1 MPSHKNT
8 YMVGIRSV
16 ADYSPF
22 GVELDGRTQS
32 GAGYRYS
39 FQGQEKDD
47 EVKGEGNSVN
57 YKYRMHDP
65 RVGRFFAVD
74 PLAPKYPWN
83 SVYAFS
89 ENRVIASI
97 ELEGLEAEDLNPQG
111 DNTGP
116 NNSEPIEREQI
127 VPAMT
132 VRASATKGTILD
144 APPPKPK
151 GKYSLELNINN
162 TTKII
167 SGLTYRQ
174 AKFVKE
180 KYETI
185 YNDIIV
191 QNNRGRSFWDMKWD
205 TGPQTKWRQ
214 EFTKGFGGLLAI
226 GAGAPLAAEFAIIPL
241 VEVGIAS
248 APTIG
253 RGFRFYH
260 NTYGRTGGYFNAA
273 GNFTSQTIAN
283 GGDLSKTNV
292 LGVITSGFV
301 VYGNGLMVNGTLNAV
316 GSGGLVSYNVD
327 GSYQT
332 FIQSPYYGGLTTIN
346 GVILGPTISPFGK
359 MLEVSGTGGYQ
370 GFLNSVENKLD

>member
-1 MPSHKNT
+1 
-8 YMVGIRSV
+8 MVGIRSV

-22 GVELDGRTQS
+22 GVELDGRTAS
-32 GAGYRYS
+32 NSGYRYS

-47 EVKGEGNSVN
+47 EVKGEGNSIN

-89 ENRVIASI
+89 ENRVVASI

-253 RGFRFYH
+253 RGLRFYH
-260 NTYGRTGGYFNAA
+260 NSFGKYGGYQNVFENYVQQSTTADGFDLNPFNK
-273 GNFTSQTIAN
+273 NI
-283 GGDLSKTNV
+283 
-292 LGVITSGFV
+292 IPII
-301 VYGNGLMVNGTLNAV
+301 GNGLIPRNAGILRRAIAPAIGSQFSMTMNGGFDYFGNHGTN
-316 GSGGLVSYNVD
+316 YNVASAANSLLPVF
-327 GSYQT
+327 GGNVSPSYRIPYKVLSG
-332 FIQSPYYGGLTTIN
+332 FNQSLIRN
-346 GVILGPTISPFGK
+346 
-359 MLEVSGTGGYQ
+359 
-370 GFLNSVENKLD
+370 VENDKK